1 MTLEEAIQ
9 HLEESLNDKEWSCE
23 SCKMEHEQLL
33 KWLKELRRFREY
45 AKKELERKKQELEA
59 AQRALN
65 LELAVSNIIQLNTR
79 VPF

>member
-1 MTLEEAIQ
+1 MTLEETIQ
-9 HLEESLNDKEWSCE
+9 QLETNINSELD
-23 SCKMEHEQLL
+23 HTQVL
-33 KWLKELRRFREY
+33 KWLQQLKRFREY

>member
-33 KWLKELRRFREY
+33 KWLKELRSFRAY
-45 AKKELERKKQELEA
+45 AKNELERKKQELEA
-59 AQRALN
+59 AQKALR
-65 LELAVSNIIQLNTR
+65 LELAASNIQLNTR

>member
-23 SCKMEHEQLL
+23 TCKEEHEQLL
-33 KWLKELRRFREY
+33 KWLKELKSFREY
-45 AKKELERKKQELEA
+45 AKNELERKKKELEA
-59 AQRALN
+59 EQRALR
-65 LELAVSNIIQLNTR
+65 LDLAVSQIQLNTR